1 MKKEGTSIAVEA
13 MQAMIEFLSYEE
25 KEFEDESKEMRSQ
38 GNDSAADIF
47 EEKSFAMYLARW
59 KAESLLDWVIHEE
72 AEEIEKE
79 ELE

>member
-1 MKKEGTSIAVEA
+1 MKNEKSSIAVEA
-13 MQAMIEFLSYEE
+13 MQAMIEFISYNEE
-25 KEFEDESKEMRSQ
+25 EFKDEAKKLRSQ

-72 AEEIEKE
+72 SK
-79 ELE
+79 